1 MLIVAGKLYVHP
13 LERDRWVAAHHEIT
27 RIARSQPGCLDLH
40 LSADPL
46 EEGGSTCSSSGNPK
60 RHCRHGGRP
69 QTRRPSPRSLTR
81 ASRSITSAAPSRH
94 FDRAAASSLPE
105 AGHARR

>member
-13 LERDRWVAAHHEIT
+13 QERDRWVAAHHEVT

-46 EEGGSTCSSSGNPK
+46 EEGRINLFEQWESE
-60 RHCRHGGRP
+60 
-69 QTRRPSPRSLTR
+69 
-81 ASRSITSAAPSRH
+81 AALQAW
-94 FDRAAASSLPE
+94 RAAADPPPKPE
-105 AGHARR
+105 ILDASIQKHHISRSEPPF

>member
-13 LERDRWVAAHHEIT
+13 HERDPWVAAHHEIT

-46 EEGGSTCSSSGNPK
+46 EEGRINLFEHWESE
-60 RHCRHGGRP
+60 
-69 QTRRPSPRSLTR
+69 
-81 ASRSITSAAPSRH
+81 AALQAW
-94 FDRAAASSLPE
+94 RAAADPPNPQVLDASIQKHHISRSEPPF
-105 AGHARR
+105 